1 MKTKLITCLLVIVS
15 INTFGQTLN
24 SSIKSKFK
32 EAILYMREN
41 SVDNTGKVLYNSA
54 YSVII
59 HTLSK
64 VSDSYYPEFKNLTY
78 GEADNE
84 LQNIDKNPKLL
95 KAYILTSFDL
105 HDFKES
111 TLKNIFGLTN
121 EEVQIVYKFIKSNK
135 IEDKVAK
142 TDTIVPKEASKE
154 VEIFDR
160 VEVMPSF
167 PGGATE
173 LKKFLASNVKYPA
186 DAKENYI
193 EGKVIAKFLVNSDGS
208 ISDIVILRGL
218 GFGCDEETIRVIK
231 LMPNWKPGSQ
241 KGKST
246 NVFCTIPVTFSNN

>member
-32 EAILYMREN
+32 EAILYVREN
-41 SVDNTGKVLYNSA
+41 SVDNTGKVLFNSA

-64 VSDSYYPEFKNLTY
+64 VSDNYYPEFKNLTY
-78 GEADNE
+78 GEADKE

-105 HDFKES
+105 RDFKES
-111 TLKNIFGLTN
+111 ALKNIFGLTD
-121 EEVQIVYKFIKSNK
+121 EEIQIVYKYIKSNK

-142 TDTIVPKEASKE
+142 TDTIVPKEAPKE

-167 PGGATE
+167 PGGSSE
-173 LKKFLASNVKYPA
+173 LTKFLDSNVKYPII
-186 DAKENYI
+186 AKENYI
-193 EGKVIAKFLVNSDGS
+193 EGKVMVKLLINSDGS
-208 ISDIVILRGL
+208 ISDITILKGL
-218 GFGCDEETIRVIK
+218 GAGCDEEAIRVIK
-231 LMPNWKPGSQ
+231 LMPKWNPGLERGKPVKTSI
-241 KGKST
+241 
-246 NVFCTIPVTFSNN
+246 VFSVKFTPF